1 MDYLKQKKEI
11 LELKLSCVHF
21 QILKL
26 EYRTKEYYEKSS
38 LMGDEERKLQR
49 EIEILG
55 DYFTEQ
61 LIAKL
66 AVFKIES
73 ALLHEIHSIL
83 DLLFEI
89 PKYQNPDEYKE
100 LKKHVMSSIQ
110 SEYMNLWKQKKEMHK
125 VCRFEEASEVQKQLL
140 ELSEFIMR
148 NGYNSN

>member
-55 DYFTEQ
+55 DYFMEQ

-66 AVFKIES
+66 AVFKPES

-89 PKYQNPDEYKE
+89 PKFQNPDEYKE
-100 LKKHVMSSIQ
+100 LKKQVMSSIQ
-110 SEYMNLWKQKKEMHK
+110 SEYMNLWQQKKEMHSECLFK
-125 VCRFEEASEVQKQLL
+125 EASEIQKQLL
-140 ELSEFIMR
+140 ELSQFIMR
-148 NGYNSN
+148 NG

>member
-11 LELKLSCVHF
+11 LELKLSCIHF

-38 LMGDEERKLQR
+38 LMADEEKKLQH

-55 DYFTEQ
+55 DYLMEQ
-61 LIAKL
+61 LITKL
-66 AVFKIES
+66 AVFKPKS

-89 PKYQNPDEYKE
+89 PKYQNPDEHKE
-100 LKKHVMSSIQ
+100 LKKQVMSSIQ

-125 VCRFEEASEVQKQLL
+125 ECRFEEASEVQKQLL
-140 ELSEFIMR
+140 ELSQFIMR
-148 NGYNSN
+148 NG